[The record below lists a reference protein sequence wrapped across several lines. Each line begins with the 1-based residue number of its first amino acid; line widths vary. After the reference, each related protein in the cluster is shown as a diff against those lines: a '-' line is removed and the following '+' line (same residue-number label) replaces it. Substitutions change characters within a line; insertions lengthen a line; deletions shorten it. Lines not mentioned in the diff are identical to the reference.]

1 MVAGYIPTKNKH
13 LPLEIYFLVE
23 QGKENEAWLWVLVL
37 VAFAVTVI
45 ATINL
50 VNRDTFR
57 RLIKCS
63 QLN

>member
-1 MVAGYIPTKNKH
+1 
-13 LPLEIYFLVE
+13 
-23 QGKENEAWLWVLVL
+23 NEAWLWVLVL

-57 RLIKCS
+57 EVD
-63 QLN
+63 

>member
-1 MVAGYIPTKNKH
+1 
-13 LPLEIYFLVE
+13 
-23 QGKENEAWLWVLVL
+23 VLVL

-57 RLIKCS
+57 EVD
-63 QLN
+63 